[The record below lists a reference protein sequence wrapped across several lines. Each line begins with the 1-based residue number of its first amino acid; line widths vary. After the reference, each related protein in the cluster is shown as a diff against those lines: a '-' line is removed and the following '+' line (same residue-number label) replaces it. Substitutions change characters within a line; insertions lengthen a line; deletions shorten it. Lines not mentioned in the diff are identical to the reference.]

1 MARIHER
8 LTKTKGKTYWF
19 IIDVGRDDTGKRIRI
34 KRCGFTKKSD
44 AKKAMAE
51 IESQYYAGKVFAK
64 PKDITFAYYVQ
75 EIWFKEYQHYT
86 KISTQK
92 GIQYLLKAL
101 ISFWGQDV
109 KLKYITPLN
118 IQAYIQNMLDMGK
131 KRKTITKNLSY
142 IKMIFKHA
150 LKNNIITNNPC
161 ENIDL
166 PKMTLVEKT
175 KLLQQKPKPLYL
187 EKEDLLTFLN
197 EAKNDAYAYP
207 YYYMVFFLIYTGAR
221 LGEVCAMEW
230 DNFNTKNKTIKITQ
244 NIYGCSQKN
253 YYVQTPKTKNSIRE
267 ISISQS
273 FIDVMKEW
281 RLIQNKQK
289 IKNANNWDRT
299 YNFIFTSRYYPGK
312 PILTCNLYGFIKKI
326 AKKIGLSW
334 IHPHTFRHT
343 HTSLLAAAG
352 ESLEVIQDRLGHT
365 NDSTT
370 CQIYLHITKS
380 RKVDA
385 ASKFEAYLNS

>member
-51 IESQYYAGKVFAK
+51 IESQYYAGKVFTK

-109 KLKYITPLN
+109 KLKHITALN

-131 KRKTITKNLSY
+131 KRKTITKNLTY

-207 YYYMVFFLIYTGAR
+207 YYYMVYFLVYTGAR

-230 DNFNTKNKTIKITQ
+230 DNFNIKNKTIKITQ

-334 IHPHTFRHT
+334 ISPYPHIII
-343 HTSLLAAAG
+343 SSSG
-352 ESLEVIQDRLGHT
+352 
-365 NDSTT
+365 
-370 CQIYLHITKS
+370 
-380 RKVDA
+380 
-385 ASKFEAYLNS
+385 